1 MSAAQSHFQ
10 PTTPSGAVWPA
21 LNWLLGMLIVV
32 GVLGVLV
39 IRFNPEN
46 AKRRAQLAILDQ
58 LKLDVEQARQE
69 LQRNTRE
76 EEMLKHD
83 REYLEIISRDRLD
96 LMKEGETIYRL
107 DPPRV
112 EKGKMRLNQ

>member
-1 MSAAQSHFQ
+1 
-10 PTTPSGAVWPA
+10 
-21 LNWLLGMLIVV
+21 MLIVV
-32 GVLGVLV
+32 GVLGILV

-69 LQRNTRE
+69 LARNTRE

-83 REYLEIISRDRLD
+83 REYLETISRDRLD

>member
-1 MSAAQSHFQ
+1 
-10 PTTPSGAVWPA
+10 
-21 LNWLLGMLIVV
+21 MLIVV

-46 AKRRAQLAILDQ
+46 AKRRAQVAILDQ

-69 LQRNTRE
+69 LARNTRE

-83 REYLEIISRDRLD
+83 REYLETISRDRLD

>member
-1 MSAAQSHFQ
+1 
-10 PTTPSGAVWPA
+10 
-21 LNWLLGMLIVV
+21 MLIVV
-32 GVLGVLV
+32 GILGILV

-69 LQRNTRE
+69 LARNTRE

-83 REYLEIISRDRLD
+83 REYLETISRDRLD

-112 EKGKMRLNQ
+112 EKGKMKLIH

>member
-1 MSAAQSHFQ
+1 
-10 PTTPSGAVWPA
+10 
-21 LNWLLGMLIVV
+21 MLIVV
-32 GVLGVLV
+32 GVLGILV

-58 LKLDVEQARQE
+58 LKLDVEQARQD
-69 LQRNTRE
+69 LARNTRE

-83 REYLEIISRDRLD
+83 REYLETISRDRLD

-112 EKGKMRLNQ
+112 EKGKMRLIEK

>member
-1 MSAAQSHFQ
+1 
-10 PTTPSGAVWPA
+10 
-21 LNWLLGMLIVV
+21 MLIVV
-32 GVLGVLV
+32 GVLGILV

-69 LQRNTRE
+69 LARNTRE

-83 REYLEIISRDRLD
+83 REYLETISRDRLD

-112 EKGKMRLNQ
+112 EKGKMKLIH

>member
-1 MSAAQSHFQ
+1 
-10 PTTPSGAVWPA
+10 
-21 LNWLLGMLIVV
+21 MLIVV

-69 LQRNTRE
+69 LARNTRE

-83 REYLEIISRDRLD
+83 REYLETISRDRLD

-112 EKGKMRLNQ
+112 EKGKMRRNQ

>member
-1 MSAAQSHFQ
+1 
-10 PTTPSGAVWPA
+10 
-21 LNWLLGMLIVV
+21 MLIVV

-69 LQRNTRE
+69 LARNTRE

-83 REYLEIISRDRLD
+83 REYLETISRDRLD

-112 EKGKMRLNQ
+112 EKGKMRLHQ